1 MKKHFNKIVSGTVF
15 TLLLGSG
22 VVFAQ
27 NIQIEKTEEAINEG
41 VTISSNDLAN
51 NHSKIYKDEII
62 SAADLPK
69 EIKKYMSKH
78 FSNAKVIKAK
88 KEETLLGVHHELKLD
103 NGVELEFNGKNEIIE
118 VDGSTKLPDSVIP
131 SSILKYVKSNY
142 AENSIVEWK
151 LDRNKQ
157 EVELDNGI
165 ELEFTKEGKF
175 IRIDQ

>member
-27 NIQIEKTEEAINEG
+27 NVQIEKTEEAINEG

-78 FSNAKVIKAK
+78 FPRSEEHTSELQSRPHLVCRLLLEKKKKIKK
-88 KEETLLGVHHELKLD
+88 KYEQ
-103 NGVELEFNGKNEIIE
+103 NKN
-118 VDGSTKLPDSVIP
+118 K
-131 SSILKYVKSNY
+131 
-142 AENSIVEWK
+142 
-151 LDRNKQ
+151 
-157 EVELDNGI
+157 
-165 ELEFTKEGKF
+165 
-175 IRIDQ
+175 